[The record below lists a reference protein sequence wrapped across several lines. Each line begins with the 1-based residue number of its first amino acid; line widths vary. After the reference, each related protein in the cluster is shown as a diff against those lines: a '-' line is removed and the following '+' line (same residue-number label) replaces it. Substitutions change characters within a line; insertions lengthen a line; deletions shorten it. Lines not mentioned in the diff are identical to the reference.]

1 MFVCA
6 EKWICVCVDEEMVM
20 YEEGENDV
28 CIYVGGETGGLV
40 YVCIFVCVETGIC
53 RCLPLQRLAS
63 LCGEIGVCSEGEAI

>member
-1 MFVCA
+1 
-6 EKWICVCVDEEMVM
+6 VCVRARIGRD
-20 YEEGENDV
+20 
-28 CIYVGGETGGLV
+28 GGLCEKKDVV

>member
-1 MFVCA
+1 LGCVEQHGVYMEV
-6 EKWICVCVDEEMVM
+6 CVCVRARIGRD
-20 YEEGENDV
+20 
-28 CIYVGGETGGLV
+28 GGLCEKKDVV